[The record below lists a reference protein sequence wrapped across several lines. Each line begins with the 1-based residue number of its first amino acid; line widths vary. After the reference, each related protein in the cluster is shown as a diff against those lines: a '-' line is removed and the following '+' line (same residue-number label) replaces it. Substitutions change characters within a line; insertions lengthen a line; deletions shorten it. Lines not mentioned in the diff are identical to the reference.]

1 MLKKHKVKAYSMC
14 DDQNLQFH
22 KKDILKT
29 KKRVRDRQRNL
40 RVWGCEIKIPR

>member
-1 MLKKHKVKAYSMC
+1 MC

-29 KKRVRDRQRNL
+29 EKREGDRDKEFKRV
-40 RVWGCEIKIPR
+40 GCEIKVPR

>member
-1 MLKKHKVKAYSMC
+1 MLKKYKVKAYSMC

-29 KKRVRDRQRNL
+29 KKGESERFKMKFRSGGDV
-40 RVWGCEIKIPR
+40 K